1 MRFIFYLF
9 FFTFLFSNISYSQI
23 KKIII
28 EGNLRIPTATIE
40 NYVINKDQNVDSNY
54 INNLSKNL
62 FDTNFFEDLKI
73 DFKNNTLTIKVLENP
88 LVAFFYVKGID
99 GEDLEISSKI
109 IKTKEGSLYS
119 FAVLK
124 KDIDNLLEYFKSKG
138 YYNTIIDPEVIKLS
152 ENKINLIINVN
163 KFKIAKVKNIFFI
176 GNKYFKDSDLIDV
189 ILSKEISWWKF
200 FTASEFSE
208 EKIERDKSLL
218 IEYYKSN
225 GFYDIEIKSAFATE
239 LSNGNFSITFSIESG
254 KKYVNKFKG
263 IIDEK
268 KIYTNITYELSELFK
283 KKIDNKIYSQFFLN
297 KIVNETKTILEKN
310 KFLNPSINIVEK
322 KIESTQEIEILV
334 TLDTLP
340 QTYINKINILGNT
353 ITEERTIRDNL
364 SFSEKDLID
373 RSKIKSSIDKLRS
386 KGYFSRV
393 EEKIIDSEEVSKK
406 NFKDLEIKVKEA
418 PSGSIMA
425 SAGYGNQGF
434 LLEGSLSEANLL
446 GKGIN
451 LSFTGTF
458 TTEKILGNISYF
470 EPNFA
475 NSGSS
480 IGTNLFSELSEFKN
494 AGYENKSLGNNY
506 SSSYPIFEDL
516 ELSPTLSLQ
525 RDSLKIKNSGASAI
539 LKARAGD
546 YITTSLGY
554 GLFYDQRNSK
564 FNPTNGYTV
573 NVYQD
578 YATFFSD
585 ISAIKSGIKS
595 NFYSPLFSDLFI
607 GTLKFNLA
615 TNRGIGDDIKI
626 SDRLY
631 ASNSDILGFA
641 QRSIGPKEGGD
652 YIGGNNL
659 ASFGAKTSF
668 PNFLPEFLRPKSYFF
683 YNAANVWGVD
693 YSNRIDSTNKIRS
706 STGLTLDLTTPIGP
720 VSFSYAVPLT
730 KFNTDKEQKFS
741 FNFGSSF

>member
-1 MRFIFYLF
+1 MRSIFFLF
-9 FFTFLFSNISYSQI
+9 FFYFLFSSISYSQI
-23 KKIII
+23 KKIVI
-28 EGNLRIPTATIE
+28 EGNLRIPTLTIE
-40 NYVINKDQNVDSNY
+40 NYVINKDQNIDSNY

-62 FDTNFFEDLKI
+62 FDTNFFEDIKI

-99 GEDLEISSKI
+99 GDDLEISNKI

-119 FAVLK
+119 FAALK

-138 YYNTIIDPEVIKLS
+138 YYNTIIEPEVIKLS
-152 ENKINLIINVN
+152 ENKINLIININ
-163 KFKIAKVKNIFFI
+163 KFKISRVKNIIFV
-176 GNKYFKDSDLIDV
+176 GNKYFKDSDLLDV

-208 EKIERDKSLL
+208 EKIERDKLLL

-225 GFYDIEIKSAFATE
+225 GFYDIEIKSAFASV
-239 LSNGNFSITFSIESG
+239 LFDSNFSITYFIESG
-254 KKYVNKFKG
+254 KKYKNKFKG

-268 KIYTNITYELSELFK
+268 KIYANISNELSELFK
-283 KKIDNKIYSQFFLN
+283 KKIDNKIYSQTFLN
-297 KIVNETKTILEKN
+297 KVVNETKTILEK
-310 KFLNPSINIVEK
+310 KKYLNPSIDIVEK
-322 KIESTQEIEILV
+322 KIESTQEVEIFI

-340 QTYINKINILGNT
+340 QTYVNKINILGNT
-353 ITEERTIRDNL
+353 LTEEKTIRDNL
-364 SFSEKDLID
+364 SFSEKDMFD
-373 RSKIKSSIDKLRS
+373 SSKIRSSIDKLRS

-393 EEKIIDSEEVSKK
+393 EEKITLSDEPTKK
-406 NFKDLEIKVKEA
+406 NFRDVEIKVKEA
-418 PSGSIMA
+418 PSGSLMA
-425 SAGYGNQGF
+425 GAGYGNQGF
-434 LLEGSLSEANLL
+434 LLEASLSEANLL

-451 LSFTGTF
+451 LGFTGTF
-458 TTEKILGNISYF
+458 TTEKILGNISYL

-475 NSGSS
+475 NTGSS
-480 IGTNLFSELSEFKN
+480 LGTNLFSQLSEFKN
-494 AGYENKSLGNNY
+494 AGYENKSIGNNY
-506 SSSYPIFEDL
+506 SSGYPIFEDL

-525 RDSLKIKNSGASAI
+525 YDTLKIKNSGASEI
-539 LKARAGD
+539 LKSRAGD

-564 FNPTNGYTV
+564 FNPTNGYTI
-573 NVYQD
+573 NFYQD
-578 YATFFSD
+578 YATFLSD
-585 ISAIKSGIKS
+585 IPTIKSGIKS
-595 NFYSPLFSDLFI
+595 NFYSPIFSDLFI

-615 TNRGIGDDIKI
+615 TNVGIGEDIKI

-641 QRSIGPKEGGD
+641 TRSIGPKEGGD

-659 ASFGAKTSF
+659 ASFGARTSF
-668 PNFLPEFLRPKSYFF
+668 PNFLPEFLRPKSYLF

-693 YSNRIDSTNKIRS
+693 YSSNINSTNKIRS
-706 STGLTLDLTTPIGP
+706 SSGLTLDLTTPIGP

-741 FNFGSSF
+741 FNIGSSF